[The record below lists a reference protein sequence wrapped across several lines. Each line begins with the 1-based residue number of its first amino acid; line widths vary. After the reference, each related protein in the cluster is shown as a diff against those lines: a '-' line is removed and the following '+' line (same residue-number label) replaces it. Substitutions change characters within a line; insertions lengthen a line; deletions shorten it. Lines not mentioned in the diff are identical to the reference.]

1 MAEEAS
7 KIESTLEGSQAVWA
21 NYRGT
26 LFTTPVRISS
36 TDSEGKEF
44 SRDISFTRILP
55 RFDDSG
61 KSTDFIVQAAQIAD
75 ERVVEYP
82 LKKYSDFKFDKE
94 AGVASFVSRGQQ
106 FSITV
111 IEDSPA
117 VSEDPQVKTGDA
129 KNG

>member
-7 KIESTLEGSQAVWA
+7 KIESTVEGSQMVWA

-36 TDSEGKEF
+36 TSAEGKEF
-44 SRDISFTRILP
+44 NRDILFMRILP

-61 KSTDFIVQAAQIAD
+61 KSADFIIQATQVAD
-75 ERVVEYP
+75 DRVVEYP

-94 AGVASFVSRGQQ
+94 AGTASFVSRGQQ

-117 VSEDPQVKTGDA
+117 VSEDPQVRTGDA
-129 KNG
+129 ENG